1 MGVHHPQVSSSA
13 GRQNSRICVTGKCF
27 HEDPISPARYDTA
40 LRETAMARSTAKA
53 RTAPSAPRQGQCST
67 TSELSR
73 KPGSQFL
80 QVERFSHC
88 TLAPTKND
96 RSASLS
102 VRINPKGPGEY
113 VHARNCWLVA
123 LTLVVVTLLTRR
135 YDFWRATG
143 EPFPKPSVTPP
154 KCPAILSTTLGVLLV
169 VTAPLWLWAPPP

>member
-1 MGVHHPQVSSSA
+1 
-13 GRQNSRICVTGKCF
+13 
-27 HEDPISPARYDTA
+27 
-40 LRETAMARSTAKA
+40 MARSTAKA

-113 VHARNCWLVA
+113 VHTRNCWLGA
-123 LTLVVVTLLTRR
+123 LTLVVVILLTRR

-143 EPFPKPSVTPP
+143 EPLPKPSVTPP
-154 KCPAILSTTLGVLLV
+154 S
-169 VTAPLWLWAPPP
+169 APPSSRRSPRPPSLTLPSSCCSSSPRRSGCGPRRPERHHSAHKELFGPLKSRIHRS